1 MNIENDFF
9 WYSVHKNTQ
18 KYSNCRYY
26 AKTSFIYKHSYI
38 CIHFTCLTEKCN
50 GMAWRANRRYMLYN
64 ICIILFIDVRL
75 SKIICF
81 FSFLS
86 LFVCSMIKEQ
96 TLNPFASIEPYIRFL
111 KQAKDAFTLTIF
123 TFLTKI
129 PSKCTLILLALIFM
143 FAQWECSRRVSSV
156 LWSRLGNNVWYV
168 LHENDKTWYF
178 LFLIYF

>member
-1 MNIENDFF
+1 MRTIFF
-9 WYSVHKNTQ
+9 DILCTRIHKSIAIVRIMQ
-18 KYSNCRYY
+18 KRHSS
-26 AKTSFIYKHSYI
+26 TSIHL

-75 SKIICF
+75 ENYF
-81 FSFLS
+81 FFLS

-156 LWSRLGNNVWYV
+156 LWSRLGNNV
-168 LHENDKTWYF
+168 
-178 LFLIYF
+178 

>member
-1 MNIENDFF
+1 
-9 WYSVHKNTQ
+9 
-18 KYSNCRYY
+18 
-26 AKTSFIYKHSYI
+26 
-38 CIHFTCLTEKCN
+38 
-50 GMAWRANRRYMLYN
+50 MLYN

-75 SKIICF
+75 ENYF
-81 FSFLS
+81 FFLS

-156 LWSRLGNNVWYV
+156 L
-168 LHENDKTWYF
+168 
-178 LFLIYF
+178 

>member
-1 MNIENDFF
+1 MRTIFF
-9 WYSVHKNTQ
+9 DILCTRIHKSIAIVRIMQ
-18 KYSNCRYY
+18 KRHSS
-26 AKTSFIYKHSYI
+26 TSIHL

-50 GMAWRANRRYMLYN
+50 GMAWRANKRYMLYN